1 MFPLTHVPTTPLAE
15 RFANSL
21 PPRLGEAPL
30 FLLEAP
36 AAPILSSRLAQAMNI
51 YPLLTWSAAFPLVL
65 WAGQEESNK
74 DIGGTFVFIA
84 CCLLTIGIFSK
95 TGWKNEEPK

>member
-15 RFANSL
+15 RFANPL
-21 PPRLGEAPL
+21 PPRLEEAPF

-36 AAPILSSRLAQAMNI
+36 VTPILSSRLAQVINI
-51 YPLLTWSAAFPLVL
+51 HPLLAWSAAFPLVL
-65 WAGQEESNK
+65 WAGQEESNN
-74 DIGGTFVFIA
+74 DIGGTFVLIA

-95 TGWKNEEPK
+95 TGWRNEAPK